1 MTLLGVNIDH
11 VATLR
16 NARGGSEPEPV
27 AAAALAELNGADQIT
42 IHLREDRRHIKDRDL
57 ALLRQTVRTRLNLE
71 MALSPEIVAAALA
84 ARPDRVTLVPERRQ
98 EITTEGGL
106 DCVKHAKEIEKAIEK
121 MRKAGIGVSLFL
133 DPEREQLEHA
143 KKLGADM
150 VEIHTG
156 AYANAKSKRAVEKEL
171 GRIEQ
176 GVYSL
181 ISLEVAPAAGHGLD
195 YWNITPLLTR
205 FEYPALVEVNIG
217 HAIISRAV
225 MVGLGPAVREMKTLI
240 ENARGIRA

>member
-16 NARGGSEPEPV
+16 NARGGKEPDPV

-57 ALLRQTVRTRLNLE
+57 TLLRQTVRTKLNLE
-71 MALSPEIVAAALA
+71 MAVAPEVVAAALEA
-84 ARPDRVTLVPERRQ
+84 KPDRVTLVPERRQ

-106 DCVKHAKEIEKAIEK
+106 DCVKHAKEIERVIEK
-121 MRKAGIGVSLFL
+121 MRKAGIAVSLFL
-133 DPEREQLEHA
+133 DPETAQLEQA

-156 AYANAKSKRAVEKEL
+156 AYANAKTKRAIEKEL

-176 GVYSL
+176 GVYML
-181 ISLEVAPAAGHGLD
+181 ASLEITAAAGHGLD
-195 YWNITPLLTR
+195 YWNISPLLAR
-205 FEYPALVEVNIG
+205 FEFPALAEVNIG

-225 MVGLGPAVREMKTLI
+225 LTGIGPAVRDMKALI
-240 ENARGIRA
+240 DGARGIRV

>member
-16 NARGGSEPEPV
+16 NARGGREPEPV
-27 AAAALAELNGADQIT
+27 VAAGMAELHGADQIT
-42 IHLREDRRHIKDRDL
+42 VHLREDRRHITDRDL
-57 ALLRQTVRTRLNLE
+57 EILRKTVRTKLNLE
-71 MALSPEIVAAALA
+71 MSIAPEIVEAALA
-84 ARPDRVTLVPERRQ
+84 VRPDRVTLVPERRQ
-98 EITTEGGL
+98 EVTTEGGL
-106 DCVKHAKEIEKAIEK
+106 DCIKHARDLERVIEK
-121 MRKAGIGVSLFL
+121 MRKARIAVSLFL
-133 DPEREQLEHA
+133 DPETAQLEQA

-156 AYANAKSKRAVEKEL
+156 AFANARSARAIEKEL

-176 GVYSL
+176 GVYAL
-181 ISLEVAPAAGHGLD
+181 ISLEIAPAAGHGLD
-195 YWNITPLLTR
+195 YWNITPLLRR

-225 MVGLGPAVREMKTLI
+225 LTGLGAAVKEMKGLI
-240 ENARGIRA
+240 AAATGR